1 MAHEL
6 LLPQW
11 SMGMQDGQV
20 TRWLK
25 APGDPV
31 VEGEAIAEVESSKV
45 ASELQADRNG
55 VFLGALVEVGD
66 TVPVRTPLCLIG
78 EPGERI
84 DTSPAVAQVA
94 TSAQASAPVPRPAP
108 SAGPEAQVTPR
119 ARKLA
124 AQNNIDLTQVRGSGP
139 GGRIVETDIETL
151 VGQTGQPGDE
161 TYSLTQRRGRI
172 AERLLASLHGSA
184 QLTLSRDI
192 DVTDLAAWRAELPFR
207 AGWGDLLGYAVSRVL
222 PQHRQLNGTV
232 EGDRVRL
239 SAAVN
244 LGFAVALTDGLITPV
259 MDDAGAKTLQQLT
272 TLATALVT
280 RARAGTLRP
289 QDVGGGSF
297 TLSNLGGHGI
307 DAFTPIIN
315 PPQIAILGIGRVRE
329 QAVRDGAEIAW
340 RQCMTISLTFDH
352 RVTDGVPAAVFLQ
365 ELAQFVAKRS
375 NFGAVGAKTRD
386 V

>member
-1 MAHEL
+1 MAYEV

-31 VEGEAIAEVESSKV
+31 ADGEVIAEVESSKV
-45 ASELQADRNG
+45 ASDLLADGEG
-55 VFLGALVEVGD
+55 VFLRALVEVGD
-66 TVPVRTPLCLIG
+66 VVPVRTPLCLIG
-78 EPGERI
+78 APGEHI
-84 DTSPAVAQVA
+84 DTSPAIAQVV
-94 TSAQASAPVPRPAP
+94 TSTQASAPVPRPAP

-139 GGRIVETDIETL
+139 GGRIVETDIEAL
-151 VGQTGQPGDE
+151 AGQAGQPGDE
-161 TYSLTQRRGRI
+161 TYSLAQRRGRL

-222 PQHRQLNGTV
+222 PQHRQLNGTI

-239 SAAVN
+239 SAAVD

-259 MDDAGAKTLQQLT
+259 IRDASRKTLRE
-272 TLATALVT
+272 LAEHAAELVT

-297 TLSNLGGHGI
+297 TLSNLGSHGI

-315 PPQIAILGIGRVRE
+315 PPQIAILGLGRVRE
-329 QAVRDGAEIAW
+329 LAMRDGAEIAW
-340 RQCMTISLTFDH
+340 RQCMTVSLTFDH
-352 RVTDGVPAAVFLQ
+352 RVADGVPAAVFLQ
-365 ELAQFVAKRS
+365 DIAQFVARPG
-375 NFGAVGAKTRD
+375 NFDPAG
-386 V
+386 